1 MILRLRYLLLSFLFV
16 TLLPFLVVA
25 QESPPTLRPIQ
36 KDGKWGYIDKRGK
49 FVLGPTEFKYKDLK
63 AIIEKSQEKQEKEEN
78 EKLIALTGEEKN
90 LNYRNLIAN
99 QPDFSADLSYFRSE
113 MVSGGG
119 GGERIT
125 RKGNRYRR
133 ESQFWIFIGETG
145 KQRIRLFPQTKTYND
160 LEPADDENLS
170 YSSPFNPKTLAND
183 VETIFTPLG
192 KITIDGHEC
201 IKVQVQRKG
210 EKLES
215 EKISLYLA
223 KDLKYLVIV
232 AQVQNLPFSFIQ
244 RLGNISLEVADN
256 LVQIPTDYK
265 PIERDIWKKV
275 ENAKVKYQGKFS
287 KDFGVFRS
295 LTGELFVWLDLGEED
310 DPFIWNYVIHP
321 EQKIA
326 NIAFQGMLVTRNGE
340 YVWRTKETEAFSNTG
355 YRSPL
360 AIKDAQSKG
369 KIVQVK
375 AKSIKFSSHYSN
387 NDWIEI
393 IF

>member
-1 MILRLRYLLLSFLFV
+1 M
-16 TLLPFLVVA
+16 
-25 QESPPTLRPIQ
+25 
-36 KDGKWGYIDKRGK
+36 
-49 FVLGPTEFKYKDLK
+49 
-63 AIIEKSQEKQEKEEN
+63 
-78 EKLIALTGEEKN
+78 
-90 LNYRNLIAN
+90 
-99 QPDFSADLSYFRSE
+99 
-113 MVSGGG
+113 
-119 GGERIT
+119 
-125 RKGNRYRR
+125 
-133 ESQFWIFIGETG
+133 
-145 KQRIRLFPQTKTYND
+145 
-160 LEPADDENLS
+160 
-170 YSSPFNPKTLAND
+170 
-183 VETIFTPLG
+183 ETIFTPLG

-210 EKLES
+210 EKLYS

-223 KDLKYLVIV
+223 KDLKYLFIV
-232 AQVQNLPFSFIQ
+232 AQVQNLPFYFIQ
-244 RLGNISLEVADN
+244 RLENISLEVADN

-295 LTGELFVWLDLGEED
+295 PTGELFVWLDLGEED
-310 DPFIWNYVIHP
+310 DPFIWHYLIHP

-340 YVWRTKETEAFSNTG
+340 YVWRTKETEAFSNTV
-355 YRSPL
+355 YRSLL
-360 AIKDAQSKG
+360 AIKDAQSNG
-369 KIVQVK
+369 KSVQVK